1 MGLRDDLRILSVD
14 DFPTMRRIIKN
25 MLGQLGLR
33 DVHEAEDGA
42 MDLSKLRGEKFDLV
56 ITDWNM
62 PRMNGLEL
70 LKAIKADESLKKIPV
85 LMVTAEADKES
96 VIKALKEGASNYIVK
111 PFNAETLRE
120 KLSAVFKN

>member
-1 MGLRDDLRILSVD
+1 MPLRANLKILSVD

-25 MLGQLGLR
+25 ILGQLGLY

-42 MDLSKLRGEKFDLV
+42 MALSKMRSEKFDLV
-56 ITDWNM
+56 IADWNM

-70 LKAIKADESLKKIPV
+70 LKEIKADALLKGIPV
-85 LMVTAEADKES
+85 VMVTAEADKEN
-96 VIKALKEGASNYIVK
+96 VMTALKEGASNYIVK

-120 KLSAVFKN
+120 KLRVVFKG

>member
-1 MGLRDDLRILSVD
+1 MSLREDLKILSVD

-25 MLGQLGLR
+25 MLGQLGLW

-42 MDLSKLRGEKFDLV
+42 MALSKMRAEKFDLV

-70 LKAIKADESLKKIPV
+70 LKAIKADASLGGIPV
-85 LMVTAEADKES
+85 VMVTAEADKEQ
-96 VIKALKEGASNYIVK
+96 VITALKEGASNYIVK
-111 PFNAETLRE
+111 PFNAETLRD
-120 KLSAVFKN
+120 KLLAVFKN

>member
-42 MDLSKLRGEKFDLV
+42 MALSKLRGEKFDLV